1 MNALRCIVPYLMVRT
16 GGIQACKVHTA
27 LHARTSTHAHT
38 QSGKQP
44 GQTGFIREH
53 NHHLLLSCLSK
64 FHSAL
69 WRPRA
74 PLYTGKTV
82 YRVCVTENH
91 RYNPGMSV
99 EMWQARDAVVWPCTM
114 YRMLEGQDQQAVAS
128 REIFFSKTRI
138 PTLYVLIGR
147 PCCSVFCFL
156 SYQIAKWSGNNTLMR
171 IKFPKPQP
179 SHNWSFI
186 RLLTP
191 TEWMTDDSIHTFN
204 LIRLVIKLKSSYI
217 TDISSL
223 QR

>member
-99 EMWQARDAVVWPCTM
+99 RMWQARDAVVWPCTM
-114 YRMLEGQDQQAVAS
+114 YRMLEGQDQQAVWPVGKY
-128 REIFFSKTRI
+128 FFLKPVFQTMLFSFLFFVISNSKVNWKQHAYEDKVPQTSAI
-138 PTLYVLIGR
+138 P
-147 PCCSVFCFL
+147 
-156 SYQIAKWSGNNTLMR
+156 
-171 IKFPKPQP
+171 
-179 SHNWSFI
+179 
-186 RLLTP
+186 
-191 TEWMTDDSIHTFN
+191 
-204 LIRLVIKLKSSYI
+204 
-217 TDISSL
+217 
-223 QR
+223 